1 MNTKEKVY
9 IYIEENYQSINWEDL
24 HTFSASAIAEQ
35 FNVSRNVVSQYLNE
49 LVEEKRLIKIN
60 SRPVIF
66 VPRILVTNNYEV
78 LEDTYPS
85 LEKLQEDIAAKKNK
99 SKSFT
104 KLIGHEGSLNYLI
117 DQCKSAVTYP
127 DGGLS
132 TLLLGVTGVG
142 KSLIAQ
148 TMYDYGVEKS
158 VFAKDSRFIAVNCS
172 EYADN
177 PELFLTNLFGNVK
190 GAYTGA
196 SQERKGLL
204 SLADG
209 GVLFLDEIHC
219 LRPECQE
226 KLYLFMDKG
235 IYHMIGDNEKWYSSK
250 VFIIFATTEDPQI
263 SLLKPLM
270 RRIPIT
276 CKIPSL
282 AQRPKQEKKEL
293 LHFLLS
299 DESKKIQKEIAISQ
313 RVYNLLIDYEFNG
326 NIGEMKNLVKVLAAS
341 ALMEHTRL
349 NKQDDCI
356 QIDLQHLPDYIIHE
370 VAENMNLLQLDNDTF
385 LKLSEIHLAQNKEK
399 QLYIFN
405 EHMIENYK
413 KIQKENESYFQFID
427 NAKAIL
433 RVYLDELTFTE
444 EGKKNVNE
452 VLYQS
457 LFENI
462 RLKISQKF
470 RISLTNTEVISLSKL
485 LYDYRIDI
493 NSCTSLY
500 NEEKQI
506 ILDCLEY
513 IKKQD
518 FENYNMTQEIL
529 QIISN
534 SINIE
539 FNSLGILDFYVYLK
553 TMTGVEKKKETHGI
567 VLAHGYSTASSITT
581 TANHMLGS
589 YVFDAIDMPMDLQAT
604 DIAAKLNAY
613 IHSQPNISNIVMLV
627 DMGSLEEI
635 YKNINTNESVNIV
648 IFNNVTL
655 KLVLDI
661 GFMIT
666 RNESITQIMNT
677 VETTDYQNRH
687 IYIETKRK
695 NKAIITV
702 CPTGIQTAE
711 KLSQLLQD
719 SLPEEV
725 DMEIIAHEFSEIQN
739 NQKNSDIYEQYD
751 VQYIVGTA
759 NPLDDKDSY
768 IPVEELIEKQNM
780 DKIQLLFN
788 TVLTDEQIDKFSHN
802 LLRNFSLQNLLE
814 YLTILNP
821 EKIVS
826 YTEEIIKELKT
837 TMNPALTSSTVV
849 GLYIHISC
857 LIERLITD
865 NYITKYDQLDSFI
878 KEEAEF
884 IEIVKNSFKNLEKHY
899 CVEIPI
905 SEIAYIHD
913 HIYRK

>member
-1 MNTKEKVY
+1 MNTKEKLY
-9 IYIEENYQSINWEDL
+9 KYIEENFHSINSSDL
-24 HTFSASAIAEQ
+24 SIFQSVAIANH
-35 FNVSRNVVSQYLNE
+35 FALSRNVISQYLNE
-49 LVEEKRLIKIN
+49 LVVEKKLVKI
-60 SRPVIF
+60 STRPVLFI
-66 VPRILVTNNYEV
+66 PKNKLTKNYEELV
-78 LEDTYPS
+78 DTYPT
-85 LEKLQEDIAAKKNK
+85 LEKLQADILQLNNK
-99 SKSFT
+99 STSFT
-104 KLIGHEGSLNYLI
+104 NLIGHEGSLNYLI

-142 KSLIAQ
+142 KSRIAQ
-148 TMYDYGVEKS
+148 TMYDYGLEKQ
-158 VFAKDSRFIAVNCS
+158 VFASDSRFISVNCS

-196 SQERKGLL
+196 SHERKGLL

-263 SLLKPLM
+263 SLLKPLL

-293 LHFLLS
+293 LHFLLL
-299 DESKKIQKEIAISQ
+299 DEAKKIQKEIAISK

-326 NIGEMKNLVKVLAAS
+326 NIGEMKNLIKVLTAS
-341 ALMEHTRL
+341 ALMEHTRS
-349 NKQDDCI
+349 NKQDGCI

-370 VAENMNLLQLDNDTF
+370 VAENKNILHLDHDSF

-405 EHMIENYK
+405 EQMIENYK
-413 KIQKENESYFQFID
+413 QIQEEKESYFQFID
-427 NAKAIL
+427 HAKTIL
-433 RVYLDELTFTE
+433 RVYIDELTFSE
-444 EGKKNVNE
+444 ENKKNVNE
-452 VLYQS
+452 LLYQS

-485 LYDYRIDI
+485 LYDYRMDI

-500 NEEKQI
+500 NENKQV

-518 FENYNMTQEIL
+518 IENYYITQEIL
-529 QIISN
+529 QMISN

-539 FNSLGILDFYVYLK
+539 FNSLGILDFYIYLK
-553 TMTGVEKKKETHGI
+553 TMNGIEKKKETHGI

-589 YVFDAIDMPMDLQAT
+589 YIFDAIDMPMDLQAM
-604 DIAAKLNAY
+604 DIAAKLNTY
-613 IHSQPNISNIVMLV
+613 IQSQSNISNIVMLV

-661 GFMIT
+661 GFMILH
-666 RNESITQIMNT
+666 NDSIMQIMNT
-677 VETTDYQNRH
+677 VEATDYQNRH

-711 KLSQLLQD
+711 KLSQLLCE
-719 SLPEEV
+719 SLPKEV
-725 DMEIIAHEFSEIQN
+725 DMEIIAHDFSEIQSK
-739 NQKNSDIYEQYD
+739 QHKSTIYEQYD

-759 NPLDDKDSY
+759 NPLNEKDSY

-780 DKIQLLFN
+780 DKIKLLFHL
-788 TVLTDEQIDKFSHN
+788 VLSDEEIERFSHN

-826 YTEEIIKELKT
+826 YTEEIINELKT

-865 NYITKYDQLDSFI
+865 NYITKYDHLDSFI
-878 KEEAEF
+878 QEEATF
-884 IEIVKNSFKNLEKHY
+884 IELVKKSFSKLEKHY